1 MNKNTLNSLLL
12 NMAIFADVAESGSF
26 SATAEALQMTPSS
39 VSKRINQ
46 LEDKLGSKLIERTTR
61 SMRLTNTG
69 ELFLKHCQNMLA
81 EATSA
86 VEIANQSSE
95 VLAGDVT
102 ISVPDSFASDV
113 MSPIFTKFLKRHPE
127 INLRL
132 VVTDD
137 RLDLLRDPIDC
148 AIEISKTPPDYLI
161 TKPLRQVRQVLCAT
175 SKYLGEHTS
184 ITHPL
189 ELQSHDCLYLGET
202 PDDNVWRFFN
212 INDKTLEP
220 ITVTVSGRYALNH
233 ASMRLDGVL
242 NNLGIGS
249 FPDFVVEQ
257 ALNDGLIVEVL
268 PNWQLKSKYEG
279 TAWLTYL
286 PNKFRPLRLRALIE
300 FVQNS
305 I

>member
-12 NMAIFADVAESGSF
+12 NMAIFEDVAESGSF

-69 ELFLKHCQNMLA
+69 ELFLKHCHNMLA
-81 EATSA
+81 EANSA
-86 VEIANQSSE
+86 VEVANQSSQ

-113 MSPIFTKFLKRHPE
+113 MSPIFTEFLKKYPE
-127 INLRL
+127 INLRV
-132 VVTDD
+132 VVTDN

-161 TKPLRQVRQVLCAT
+161 AKPLRQVRQVLCAT
-175 SKYLGEHTS
+175 SKYLREHTS

-202 PDDNVWRFFN
+202 PDDNVWRFLN
-212 INDKTLEP
+212 MNDKTLEP
-220 ITVTVSGRYALNH
+220 ITVTVSGRYAVNH
-233 ASMRLDGVL
+233 AGVRLDGVL

-300 FVQNS
+300 FLQA
-305 I
+305 